1 MSKECA
7 HGWKKRYAAMVMVNG
22 EIPDIWRR
30 EQRAVV
36 GGQLEVSS
44 LYKTAAT

>member
-1 MSKECA
+1 MEEEIRCY
-7 HGWKKRYAAMVMVNG
+7 GMVNG